1 MRRLLLLI
9 LSWPLVAAAQYPAK
23 PIRMVVPFPP
33 GGATD
38 IIARVVSQKLAEG
51 LGQPVVVDNRP
62 GAGGTIGS
70 DVAAKA
76 TPDGYTLL
84 ISTNSTHAVAAVLS
98 KPPYD
103 PTRDFTPITL
113 LAESAN
119 ILVVSPALGVSN
131 VRELIA
137 AAKAKP
143 GALSFAS
150 SGNGTIIHLTGEMF
164 KQLAGV
170 DMLHVPY
177 KGTALSIPDLASGR
191 VSILFDNIVSAQPNL
206 RSGTVKPLAVT
217 TLKRS
222 SLVPE
227 LPTMIEAGVP
237 GFESTAWFALFGPGG
252 LAPGVRNRLHEAAVA
267 ALKAPDARERLA
279 AAGAET
285 LGSGPDEL
293 AQRIRDDIAK
303 WGGVVKA
310 GNIKVD

>member
-1 MRRLLLLI
+1 MRSLLCIL
-9 LSWPLVAAAQYPAK
+9 LSWPFLAAAEYPAK
-23 PIRMVVPFPP
+23 PIHMIIPFPP

-38 IIARVVSQKLAEG
+38 IIGRVVSLKLGER
-51 LGQPVVVDNRP
+51 LGQSVVVDNRP

-70 DVAAKA
+70 EIVAKSA
-76 TPDGYTLL
+76 PDGYTLL

-119 ILVVSPALGVSN
+119 ILVVSPALGVSS

-164 KQLAGV
+164 KQMAGI
-170 DMLHVPY
+170 DLLHVPY
-177 KGTALSIPDLASGR
+177 KGTALSIPDLSSGR
-191 VSILFDNIVSAQPNL
+191 VSMLFDNIVSAQPNL

-222 SLVPE
+222 ALMPD
-227 LPTMIEAGVP
+227 LPTMTEAGVP
-237 GFESTAWFALFGPGG
+237 GFESTAWFALFGPAG
-252 LAPGVRNRLHEAAVA
+252 LPADIRNRLHEASVA
-267 ALKAPDARERLA
+267 ALKAPDARERLV

-285 LGSGPDEL
+285 IGAGPEAL
-293 AQRIRDDIAK
+293 AQLIRDDIAK
-303 WGGVVKA
+303 WGRVVKA

>member
-1 MRRLLLLI
+1 MRSLICLLLT
-9 LSWPLVAAAQYPAK
+9 WPLLALAQYPAK
-23 PIRMVVPFPP
+23 AVHMIIPFPP

-38 IIARVVSQKLAEG
+38 IIGRVVSQKLGER

-70 DVAAKA
+70 DVVAKA
-76 TPDGYTLL
+76 APDGYTLL
-84 ISTNSTHAVAAVLS
+84 ISTNSTHAVAMVLS

-103 PTRDFTPITL
+103 ATRDFTPITL

-119 ILVVSPALGVSN
+119 ILVVSPKLDISSVK
-131 VRELIA
+131 ELIA

-164 KQLAGV
+164 KQMAGV

-177 KGTALSIPDLASGR
+177 KGTALSLPDLASGR

-206 RSGTVKPLAVT
+206 KSGTVKALAVT

-222 SLVPE
+222 ALMPE

-237 GFESTAWFALFGPGG
+237 GFESTAWFALFAPAG
-252 LAPGVRNRLHEAAVA
+252 LPTEIRNRLHEAAVA
-267 ALKAPDARERLA
+267 ALKSPDARERLIG
-279 AAGAET
+279 AGAET
-285 LGSGPDEL
+285 LGEGPEVL
-293 AQRIRDDIAK
+293 AKRIRDDIAK
-303 WGGVVKA
+303 WGQVVKA

>member
-1 MRRLLLLI
+1 MRTLLCIL
-9 LSWPLVAAAQYPAK
+9 LSWPILALAQYPAK
-23 PIRMVVPFPP
+23 PIRMIIPFPP

-38 IIARVVSQKLAEG
+38 IIGRVVSQKMGER
-51 LGQPVVVDNRP
+51 LGQSVVVDNRP

-70 DVAAKA
+70 DITAKA
-76 TPDGYTLL
+76 APDGYTLL

-119 ILVVSPALGVSN
+119 ILVVSPTLGVSS

-164 KQLAGV
+164 KQMAGV
-170 DMLHVPY
+170 DLLHVPY
-177 KGTALSIPDLASGR
+177 KGTALSVPDLASGR
-191 VSILFDNIVSAQPNL
+191 VSMLFDNIVSAQPNL
-206 RSGTVKPLAVT
+206 KSGTVKPLAVT

-222 SLVPE
+222 ALMPD
-227 LPTMIEAGVP
+227 LPTMAEAGVP
-237 GFESTAWFALFGPGG
+237 GFESTAWFALFGPAG
-252 LAPGVRNRLHEAAVA
+252 LPADIRSRLHEAAVA
-267 ALKAPDARERLA
+267 ALKAPDAHDRLV

-285 LGSGPDEL
+285 IGAGSDVL
-293 AQRIRDDIAK
+293 AQLIRDDIAK
-303 WGGVVKA
+303 WGRVVKA
-310 GNIKVD
+310 ANIKVD